1 MKRKCIQCAQ
11 TFNPRHSGESICDLC
26 WNDTL
31 PPSMRSELLN
41 IAVNPIGRE
50 VKIIKEK
57 DKDDK

>member
-1 MKRKCIQCAQ
+1 
-11 TFNPRHSGESICDLC
+11 
-26 WNDTL
+26 
-31 PPSMRSELLN
+31 MRSELLN